1 MGQQIFGKVQAKL
14 QADSGSAIV
23 EFVILAIPLFIPIFI
38 YLNQFSSMSVNEEIA
53 RTMSREVLRV
63 YVLSENDKQAQELS
77 VKAMQVMAQKMGLKS
92 SEIKSLLIKTQ
103 CSHEPCLHAD
113 GKIQLTISFRDEITG
128 RMISAST
135 QQHLSPW
142 L

>member
-1 MGQQIFGKVQAKL
+1 MWRNISNKAWIRL

-23 EFVILAIPLFIPIFI
+23 EFVVLAIPLFIPVFI
-38 YLNQFSSMSVNEEIA
+38 YLNQFSSVSVNEEIA

-63 YVLSENDKQAQELS
+63 YILSENDAQGQELS
-77 VKAMQVMAQKMGLKS
+77 AKALQVIAHKMKLKPT
-92 SEIKSLLIKTQ
+92 EVNSLRIDTQ
-103 CSHEPCLHAD
+103 CSDQPCLSAD
-113 GKIQLTISFRDEITG
+113 GKIQLTISFRDGSTG
-128 RMISAST
+128 RMIRAST